1 MIKPDPGKV
10 IVHNRAALVN
20 LQRALK
26 LGAGQFSL
34 ILVRVNYRRLRRILL
49 DWLGL
54 VQPFQKVELAPD
66 TLSLRDVLK
75 RAARKR
81 PRALVVNGFET
92 IQDLEVLFKSA
103 NLGRDAYF
111 KTFRCPV
118 VLCISDT
125 ILQTLNTHAPDF
137 KSFAAAPIRFEYPV
151 NELSALLHRGADEL
165 FEHILDVSDEQ
176 RLGSTQLHLPEL
188 GEELRSLIQQELPFA
203 LADLDRQQANID
215 ADLQAG
221 LQFLQGR
228 EAHQSETIQ
237 TARACYEASLT
248 HWAQSEANLDKQA
261 VLLFHLGLWWR
272 SYAVLQR
279 ATYIPSCEQARRYF
293 EECLSIFRHQQCP
306 DRTGR
311 FIHALA
317 EVLQK
322 LGDWDALSRVAQE
335 GTVLHAGDMV
345 RLARDYGYLA
355 EVALAQQHWE
365 RAQQYAETALAQSQ
379 RTAQLLSQ
387 AESPEQPS
395 GERPLD
401 EHSPDERPLDERT
414 SSEQASSEQASAE
427 TASKAVMLSLQFHQ
441 GWYLYLLG
449 QANLNQGKARE
460 ALKDL
465 ERARQQTEPR
475 YDLTLYRKILEALR
489 ELHFQR
495 KDYLQAFHLKLEQR
509 RIENQ
514 FGLRAFIGAGQI
526 QPYHHTPYLEGTNG
540 GAIAPE
546 IRASGRQKDILA
558 LVARLVQPQYP
569 IVIIHGQS
577 GVGKSSIVSA
587 GLVPTLR
594 QVTSEGRTTMPV
606 LIKSYHLWQAEILQA
621 LSTSVAFN
629 QRRLSAS
636 LSPLDNDF
644 NNDLTLDHWDYP
656 NNAPTDEVL
665 SVLDRLRQRTRERYE
680 QVILIFDQFEEFF
693 FERPQLEQRLA
704 FYQFL
709 RDCINEPYIKVVL
722 AIREDYLH
730 YLLEWDRLANLDIIN
745 NDILSKEV
753 RYYLGNF
760 SPEDADMV
768 IRQLAETAQLPLE
781 DSLIKI
787 LVQDLAE
794 PVQEVRPIE
803 LQIVGAELQRENI
816 TTLQAYRQ
824 LGPEPKEKLV
834 RNFLNHVIHDC
845 GPENADLAQAVLYL
859 LSSDGGTRPLKTRLE
874 IDESLELAGILS
886 SSERLDIV
894 LEILSGSGVIFEM
907 PDVSGVRYQ
916 LVHDYLSEL
925 IQEQDRPGLI
935 TALKNERRRR
945 KLTEDQLRKALKE
958 QGKVLNRARRERH
971 RAEKAEIRALMSV
984 SQARL
989 LSHDHLGALLSAV
1002 KGTQRLMQTSV
1013 SYDLRIQTILGLWQA
1028 LHTIREKNQLV
1039 GHRDWVLTTCFSP
1052 DGERIASASDDSTV
1066 IVWSRQGKQLQVL
1079 EGHRGSVLDVAF
1091 SADGE
1096 LIATGSDDRT
1106 IRLWRAD
1113 GELLQTLVGPSGAI
1127 NSLAFSP
1134 TEPYLASASNDHT
1147 LQLWSLD
1154 GKLIKTFEGHQDW
1167 VRSVNF
1173 SPDGQWLVSASEDTT
1188 VKLWPLKEGAPKT
1201 LQGHAGWVL
1210 TAVFAPD
1217 GQHIVSGGDDHTL
1230 RLWSLAGQ
1238 LLKTFEGHQ
1247 DWVRS
1252 VCFSPKGDRMISG
1265 SDDKTIKIWDA
1276 RGMILQT
1283 LRGHRSSV
1291 LSVDIGPDGE
1301 TVVSASDDDTVRLW
1315 RLSGHQPVICQGH
1328 QGIVWDV
1335 CWQPQ
1340 GDWLVSTGADG
1351 KLKLWHASGELLQT
1365 LEGHQGSVYGVAWSS
1380 DGQRLASASAD
1391 GTVKLWRITGS
1402 DADAPPDAP
1411 LLSLYKTLEGHQDAV
1426 WAVAFSPNGET
1437 LATAGRD
1444 RTLHL
1449 WQRDGTP
1456 IRQLEGHQAT
1466 VWSLNFSPDGRFLVS
1481 ASEDCSVRVWDWQK
1495 GTGRL
1500 LAEHGGGAWDAV
1512 FSPGGQLIGSGG
1524 SDSTLRLWTP
1534 SGKEQLALRGHRDWV
1549 RSLCFSPDRQ
1559 MIASASDDTTIRLW
1573 SRSGR
1578 LLQTL
1583 DGHRGIVWRV
1593 TFDSAGERLASASA
1607 DGTVRIWNLR
1617 ATDLLKQSCR
1627 WLQDY

>member
-1 MIKPDPGKV
+1 MLQPEPGRV
-10 IVHNRAALVN
+10 IVHNQAALVN

-54 VQPFQKVELAPD
+54 VQTFQKVELAAD
-66 TLSLRDVLK
+66 ATSLRNVLK
-75 RAARKR
+75 QAARKR
-81 PRALVVNGFET
+81 PQAMMVTGFET
-92 IQDLEVLFKSA
+92 LDDLEALLKTA
-103 NLGRDAYF
+103 NLSRDAYF

-118 VLCISDT
+118 VLCISDPV
-125 ILQTLNTHAPDF
+125 LQALNTHAPDF
-137 KSFAAAPIRFEYPV
+137 KSFAAAPIRFDYPV
-151 NELSALLHRGADEL
+151 DELISLLHRGADEL

-188 GEELRSLIQQELPFA
+188 GSELRSLVEHELPFA

-228 EAHQSETIQ
+228 EAHQPDTIQ
-237 TARACYEASLT
+237 TARQYYEASLA
-248 HWAQSEANLDKQA
+248 HWANSKHNLDKQA

-279 ATYIPSCEQARRYF
+279 ATYPASCEQSRRYF
-293 EECLSIFRHQQCP
+293 EECLSIFRHQRRP

-322 LGDWDALSRVAQE
+322 LEDWDALIQIARE
-335 GTVLHAGDMV
+335 GIVLHEGDLV

-355 EVALAQQHWE
+355 EVAIAQQRWQQ
-365 RAQQYAETALAQSQ
+365 AQKYAEIALAQSQ
-379 RTAQLLSQ
+379 RATQSLKHAERSEPISSDLS
-387 AESPEQPS
+387 P
-395 GERPLD
+395 
-401 EHSPDERPLDERT
+401 
-414 SSEQASSEQASAE
+414 
-427 TASKAVMLSLQFHQ
+427 KAVMLSLQFHQ

-449 QANLNQGKARE
+449 QANLHQGKTRE

-465 ERARQQTEPR
+465 EMARQRTEPR
-475 YDLTLYRKILEALR
+475 YDLTLYRKILEGLR
-489 ELHFQR
+489 ALHFQR

-526 QPYHHTPYLEGTNG
+526 QPYHHTPYLEAAS
-540 GAIAPE
+540 GAELAPE
-546 IRASGRQKDILA
+546 IRASGRQKDITA
-558 LVARLVQPQYP
+558 LVDRLVQPLYP

-587 GLVPTLR
+587 GLVPALR
-594 QVTSEGRTTMPV
+594 QVTPEGRTTVPV
-606 LIKSYHLWQAEILQA
+606 LVKSYHLWQAEILQSFA
-621 LSTSVAFN
+621 ASVALN
-629 QRRLSAS
+629 QKRFSAVRLDGLASDDWADDGQS
-636 LSPLDNDF
+636 LSSLADRP
-644 NNDLTLDHWDYP
+644 
-656 NNAPTDEVL
+656 L
-665 SVLDRLRQRTRERYE
+665 SVIDRLRQHTRARYE

-693 FERPQLEQRLA
+693 FERPKLEQRLA

-709 RDCINEPYIKVVL
+709 RDCINEPYVKVVL

-745 NDILSKEV
+745 NDILSREV

-768 IRQLAETAQLPLE
+768 IRQLAEAAQLPLE
-781 DSLIKI
+781 DSLIEA
-787 LVQDLAE
+787 LVRDLAH

-803 LQIVGAELQRENI
+803 LQIMGSELQRENI

-834 RNFLNHVIHDC
+834 NNFLNHVIQDC
-845 GPENADLAQAVLYL
+845 GPENEDLAQAVLYL
-859 LSSDGGTRPLKTRLE
+859 LSSDGGTRPLKTRSE
-874 IDESLELAGILS
+874 IDESLELAGVLS
-886 SSERLDIV
+886 STERLDMV

-935 TALKNERRRR
+935 AALKNERRRR

-1002 KGTQRLMQTSV
+1002 KGTQRLMQISV

-1028 LHTIREKNQLV
+1028 LHTLREKNRLV
-1039 GHRDWVLTTCFSP
+1039 GHRDWVLTACFSP
-1052 DGERIASASDDSTV
+1052 DGDRIASASDDSTV
-1066 IVWSRQGKQLQVL
+1066 IVWSRQGKPLQVL

-1091 SADGE
+1091 SPDGQ
-1096 LIATGSDDRT
+1096 LIATGGDDRT
-1106 IRLWRAD
+1106 IRLWRAN

-1147 LQLWSLD
+1147 LQLWSLE
-1154 GKLIKTFEGHQDW
+1154 GELLKTFEGHQDW

-1173 SPDGQWLVSASEDTT
+1173 SPNGQWLVSASEDTT
-1188 VKLWPLKEGAPKT
+1188 VKLWPLKEGSPQT
-1201 LQGHAGWVL
+1201 LKSHAGWVL
-1210 TAVFAPD
+1210 TAVFTPD
-1217 GQHIVSGGDDHTL
+1217 GQQIVSGGDDNLL
-1230 RLWSLAGQ
+1230 RLWGLNGE

-1252 VCFSPKGDRMISG
+1252 VCFSASGDRMISG
-1265 SDDKTIKIWDA
+1265 SDDKTIKVWDPK
-1276 RGMILQT
+1276 GIILQT

-1291 LSVDIGPDGE
+1291 LSVDISADGE
-1301 TVVSASDDDTVRLW
+1301 TVLSASDDDTVRLW
-1315 RLSGHQPVICQGH
+1315 HLKGHQPVICQGH
-1328 QGIVWDV
+1328 KGIVWDV

-1340 GDWLVSTGADG
+1340 GAWLITTGADG
-1351 KLKLWHASGELLQT
+1351 QLKLWQANGELLQT
-1365 LEGHQGSVYGVAWSS
+1365 LEGHQGSVHGVAWSP
-1380 DGQRLASASAD
+1380 DGQQIVSASAD
-1391 GTVKLWRITGS
+1391 GTVKLWRLEGAEVEPSLPSGQSSTTS
-1402 DADAPPDAP
+1402 
-1411 LLSLYKTLEGHQDAV
+1411 LFTLYKTLEGHQEAV
-1426 WAVAFSPNGET
+1426 WAAAFSPDGEM

-1444 RTLHL
+1444 RTVHI
-1449 WQRDGTP
+1449 WQRDGTLV
-1456 IRQLEGHQAT
+1456 RQLEGHQAA
-1466 VWSLNFSPDGRFLVS
+1466 VWSLDFSPDGRFLVS

-1495 GTGRL
+1495 GEGRIL
-1500 LAEHGGGAWDAV
+1500 SEHGGGAWDAV
-1512 FSPGGQLIGSGG
+1512 FSPNGQRIASGG
-1524 SDSTLRLWTP
+1524 SDSTLRLWAATGEEKL
-1534 SGKEQLALRGHRDWV
+1534 SLRGHRDWV
-1549 RSLCFSPDRQ
+1549 RSLCFSPDGQ
-1559 MIASASDDTTIRLW
+1559 LIASSSDDTTIRLW
-1573 SRSGR
+1573 SRTGR

-1593 TFDSAGERLASASA
+1593 AFDSAGERLASVSA
-1607 DGTVRIWNLR
+1607 DGTLRIWNLR

-1627 WLQDY
+1627 WLQDYLQYNSELEEDDRSVCE